1 MTCWV
6 KLPTPALPGSGSRR
20 PETAVCFDLSRGCPS
35 APLFLCPNLLYTPTA
50 DCQAFQILS
59 TRFPPGFTRFLQCS
73 FICTGYTAAVLKKQ
87 PDRSDRYEEKAYSLR
102 GCEILKPS
110 PRGKVAPQGRMRGKL
125 PIANRKRA
133 AMASS
138 ALISHLTVTA
148 SVSAPR
154 AAFGGCAPTRAC
166 GRSPSGEA
174 KKRTPNRV
182 PAFLS
187 VKIYLLIL
195 IRSAPGS
202 TAPEATT
209 STSLKSSVFVT
220 TVITTAG

>member
-59 TRFPPGFTRFLQCS
+59 TRFPPPGFTRFLQCS
-73 FICTGYTAAVLKKQ
+73 FICTGYTVAVLTKH
-87 PDRSDRYEEKAYSLR
+87 PDRSDRHEEKEYTLR
-102 GCEILKPS
+102 
-110 PRGKVAPQGRMRGKL
+110 GRMRGKL
-125 PIANRKRA
+125 PIANRKRT

-148 SVSAPR
+148 S
-154 AAFGGCAPTRAC
+154 
-166 GRSPSGEA
+166 PSGEA
-174 KKRTPNRV
+174 KKRTSNRV

>member
-73 FICTGYTAAVLKKQ
+73 FICTGYTVAVLKKH

-102 GCEILKPS
+102 GCKILKPS
-110 PRGKVAPQGRMRGKL
+110 PA
-125 PIANRKRA
+125 
-133 AMASS
+133 
-138 ALISHLTVTA
+138 
-148 SVSAPR
+148 
-154 AAFGGCAPTRAC
+154 
-166 GRSPSGEA
+166 GEA

>member
-73 FICTGYTAAVLKKQ
+73 FICTGYTVAVLKKH
-87 PDRSDRYEEKAYSLR
+87 PDRSDRYEEKTYSLR
-102 GCEILKPS
+102 SCEILKPS
-110 PRGKVAPQGRMRGKL
+110 PAGEGGPAGPDEGQL

-148 SVSAPR
+148 
-154 AAFGGCAPTRAC
+154 
-166 GRSPSGEA
+166 SPSGEA

>member
-73 FICTGYTAAVLKKQ
+73 FICTGYTAAVLKK
-87 PDRSDRYEEKAYSLR
+87 
-102 GCEILKPS
+102 
-110 PRGKVAPQGRMRGKL
+110 L

-148 SVSAPR
+148 SPA
-154 AAFGGCAPTRAC
+154 
-166 GRSPSGEA
+166 GEA
-174 KKRTPNRV
+174 KKRTPNRM

>member
-35 APLFLCPNLLYTPTA
+35 APLFLCPNLLYTPIA

-59 TRFPPGFTRFLQCS
+59 TRFPSGFTRFLQCS

-87 PDRSDRYEEKAYSLR
+87 PDRSDRHEEKEYTLL
-102 GCEILKPS
+102 GCKILKPS
-110 PRGKVAPQGRMRGKL
+110 PAGEGGPAGPDEGQATDCEPQTGS
-125 PIANRKRA
+125 
-133 AMASS
+133 MASS

-148 SVSAPR
+148 
-154 AAFGGCAPTRAC
+154 
-166 GRSPSGEA
+166 SPSGEA

>member
-1 MTCWV
+1 M
-6 KLPTPALPGSGSRR
+6 
-20 PETAVCFDLSRGCPS
+20 
-35 APLFLCPNLLYTPTA
+35 
-50 DCQAFQILS
+50 
-59 TRFPPGFTRFLQCS
+59 
-73 FICTGYTAAVLKKQ
+73 
-87 PDRSDRYEEKAYSLR
+87 
-102 GCEILKPS
+102 
-110 PRGKVAPQGRMRGKL
+110 APQGRMRAEFTTLPGK
-125 PIANRKRA
+125 RET
-133 AMASS
+133 MASS

-148 SVSAPR
+148 
-154 AAFGGCAPTRAC
+154 
-166 GRSPSGEA
+166 SPSGEA

>member
-73 FICTGYTAAVLKKQ
+73 FICTGYTAAVLKKH
-87 PDRSDRYEEKAYSLR
+87 PDRSDRYEEKAYFLR

-110 PRGKVAPQGRMRGKL
+110 PAGEGFRISQPR
-125 PIANRKRA
+125 RKYA
-133 AMASS
+133 FSS
-138 ALISHLTVTA
+138 YRSLLS
-148 SVSAPR
+148 
-154 AAFGGCAPTRAC
+154 GC
-166 GRSPSGEA
+166 
-174 KKRTPNRV
+174 
-182 PAFLS
+182 FLS
-187 VKIYLLIL
+187 
-195 IRSAPGS
+195 
-202 TAPEATT
+202 TAAVYPVQMKEH
-209 STSLKSSVFVT
+209 
-220 TVITTAG
+220 

>member
-73 FICTGYTAAVLKKQ
+73 FICTGYTVAVLKKY
-87 PDRSDRYEEKAYSLR
+87 PDRSDQYEEKAYSLR
-102 GCEILKPS
+102 DCEILKPS
-110 PRGKVAPQGRMRGKL
+110 PA
-125 PIANRKRA
+125 
-133 AMASS
+133 
-138 ALISHLTVTA
+138 
-148 SVSAPR
+148 
-154 AAFGGCAPTRAC
+154 
-166 GRSPSGEA
+166 GEA